1 MRFFGK
7 KKEDD
12 VAQHIQNLEIK
23 QATTFDSSM
32 QSQNPNFVNPFK
44 EETTE
49 NTNLNFSQEQLIP
62 NTQGFYQK
70 QSNPQSFQS
79 APVLNINQ
87 FSQNNNETSH
97 LEQQNQ
103 NIGTSSNIGSSYNN
117 QAPNPNFSSNL
128 NELSTYN
135 DMGLNQQ
142 NQNSNSL
149 SNEKIQEMIDET
161 IEKLMEEKWEN
172 ISQNIAKIAAWK
184 EKQEAEVKSL
194 KEDIIIIK
202 DSFEKIEKKIMSKVS
217 DYDKNILDVNSEIKA
232 LEKVFQKITPTLIN
246 NVNEL
251 SKITQDLKDIKSK
264 IPENNNN
271 NNNGNLQNNKN
282 RLVSE

>member
-44 EETTE
+44 EETNE

-79 APVLNINQ
+79 QPPSANNNQ
-87 FSQNNNETSH
+87 FTQNNNNNN
-97 LEQQNQ
+97 LEGQNQ
-103 NIGTSSNIGSSYNN
+103 NMHSASSYNT
-117 QAPNPNFSSNL
+117 QIPTPSFSSNL
-128 NELSTYN
+128 NELSSYN
-135 DMGLNQQ
+135 EMGQNLQ
-142 NQNSNSL
+142 NQNLNSL

-184 EKQEAEVKSL
+184 EKQESEVKSL

-202 DSFEKIEKKIMSKVS
+202 DNFEKIEKKIMSKVS

-271 NNNGNLQNNKN
+271 QNNGTLQSSKN
-282 RLVSE
+282 RSISE

>member
-1 MRFFGK
+1 MH
-7 KKEDD
+7 
-12 VAQHIQNLEIK
+12 A
-23 QATTFDSSM
+23 
-32 QSQNPNFVNPFK
+32 
-44 EETTE
+44 
-49 NTNLNFSQEQLIP
+49 
-62 NTQGFYQK
+62 
-70 QSNPQSFQS
+70 
-79 APVLNINQ
+79 
-87 FSQNNNETSH
+87 
-97 LEQQNQ
+97 
-103 NIGTSSNIGSSYNN
+103 SSNMPSSYNN
-117 QAPNPNFSSNL
+117 QVPTPSFSSNL
-128 NELSTYN
+128 NELSSYN
-135 DMGLNQQ
+135 EMGQNLQ
-142 NQNSNSL
+142 NQNLNSL

-184 EKQEAEVKSL
+184 EKQESEVKAL

-202 DSFEKIEKKIMSKVS
+202 DTFEKIEKKIMSKVS

-271 NNNGNLQNNKN
+271 QNNGALQNSKS
-282 RLVSE
+282 RLISE